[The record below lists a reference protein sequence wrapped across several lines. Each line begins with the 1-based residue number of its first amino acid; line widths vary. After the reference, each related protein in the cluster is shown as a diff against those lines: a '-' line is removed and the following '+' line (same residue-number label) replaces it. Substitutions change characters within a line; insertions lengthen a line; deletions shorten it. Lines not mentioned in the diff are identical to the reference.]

1 MIFRSLLRIR
11 LRLKLALT
19 ACFAAALTLAMA
31 PAQAEEPVLNLYS
44 ARHYATDEALYAN
57 FTQATGIRIHPV
69 DADARGLVKLAYKA
83 SSVA

>member
-57 FTQATGIRIHPV
+57 FTQARASASTGWMRMT
-69 DADARGLVKLAYKA
+69 LA
-83 SSVA
+83 SWRD